1 MFLGSTPR
9 KTVLYQPEKHKCLSN
24 TNSIVHQELNVLDL
38 VRKDHEEYMHLPR
51 VYRKKKCFGMY
62 WLIDVLKKGLF
73 LTLVASY
80 GSCLINKQGLWNIEI
95 SIKFWNSQKLFRG
108 FGSYA
113 WSPRVLPEKLGRGLR
128 PTSENLYPIYDQNLQ
143 YLLPL
148 LCHDQT
154 FETLLK
160 GLGHA
165 I

>member
-1 MFLGSTPR
+1 MS
-9 KTVLYQPEKHKCLSN
+9 VKHKQHCP
-24 TNSIVHQELNVLDL
+24 
-38 VRKDHEEYMHLPR
+38 PR
-51 VYRKKKCFGMY
+51 IKCPGFGEKGSRRIYASSKSLQKKKCFGMY

-108 FGSYA
+108 FGSHA
-113 WSPRVLPEKLGRGLR
+113 WSPGVLPEKLGRGLR
-128 PTSENLYPIYDQNLQ
+128 PTSEKLYPIYDQNLQ
-143 YLLPL
+143 YFLPL